1 MICAR
6 FQGISFAG
14 RQLDCLGSAAEVW
27 AWGLVAL
34 IIAAS
39 FVLGWRARR
48 KPALRLLTAALF
60 SLAAVALA
68 LAIEQPV
75 LRQSAAKGEGG
86 TIVVLLDASES
97 FWRDGDAASAALSR
111 GGQRVAQFLA
121 QIPAQDAA
129 QWHGALRLFGQNSR
143 AIGGEISLANLS
155 ATLRNYRVAA
165 PEPASDLR
173 AGLMATLATLRS
185 KTGQRM
191 VMLVSD
197 GWGSAALDDALLD
210 DFRAEGIPIHIVTAG
225 AAAPAAGL
233 IAADIGPEHRLGEE
247 VILRG
252 TVLGAGE
259 AVLDQGESQVVTQI
273 ADSRH
278 LRAMRLS
285 TQLSNRGLQGVRLGF
300 TSDLGQQS
308 KSLFTLV
315 RGPARLL
322 VFGAAPWADALPAAR
337 WQLERGDPAAP
348 PDPAAYDLVVID
360 ALAPSAFPADYTK
373 ILLAAADGT
382 GLFWINGGLR
392 GAVDQPQVIS
402 DWNETVLNPI
412 LPVDSDPRIFVQEPP
427 PRDIVIMVDV
437 SGSMGGTRLGSA
449 QSAIN
454 AILSQLRPR
463 DTVAILPFADG
474 ALRPFAQTSASPAT
488 LDAARRYTAGLSA
501 GGGTA
506 PADTIRDSAKFV
518 SNYCAFFFISDADF
532 EPPQAA
538 PQCFTTAIS
547 VSDSHF
553 TMDISKWGEEILV
566 GEGGNAGAIS
576 MRYFKPDERTEFFR
590 QPRFRP
596 VMTGAESGLDGA
608 IDVDGIAIT
617 YPRADAKV
625 ESVHADPPPD
635 PVFVWRRDASRSGV
649 VTGVFLGPMGA
660 EWGGQALDAT
670 EAMLNLLLGWPDQD
684 KYLIRLSDIGGSYRL
699 AVTEIKQATTP
710 GTLSASM
717 RWPDGS
723 ATGISLN
730 FDPRLGANVGDVV
743 LTKTET
749 AQRAMLVLQQ
759 GADIQRIPV
768 TFPRSGPDSIS
779 GAEQLDYGV
788 NLQVISQIIEASNG
802 LALDQQE
809 IRFYDPLKVAQN
821 RPLYPFLLAFAFAM
835 LALSVWSREFK
846 IQ

>member
-1 MICAR
+1 MICGR
-6 FQGISFAG
+6 FQGISLAG
-14 RQLDCLGSAAEVW
+14 KRLDCLGSTAEMW
-27 AWGLVAL
+27 AWLLVAL
-34 IIAAS
+34 IVAAS
-39 FVLGWRARR
+39 LVLAWRTRR

-68 LAIEQPV
+68 LAVEQPI
-75 LRQSAAKGEGG
+75 LRQSAAEGEGG
-86 TIVVLLDASES
+86 SIVVLVDASES
-97 FWRDGDAASAALSR
+97 FWRDGDTASAALSR
-111 GGQRVAQFLA
+111 GAARIAQFLA
-121 QIPAQDAA
+121 RIPAQDAG
-129 QWHGALRLFGQNSR
+129 QWHGALRLFGQDSR
-143 AIGGEISLANLS
+143 AVGSETSLANLS
-155 ATLRNYRVAA
+155 AALGNLRVTA

-173 AGLMATLATLRS
+173 AGLIAALATLRG

-197 GWGSAALDDALLD
+197 GWASAALDDALLD
-210 DFRAEGIPIHIVTAG
+210 DFRAEGIPIHIFTAG

-233 IAADIGPEHRLGEE
+233 ISADIGPEHRLGED

-252 TVLGAGE
+252 TVHGAGE
-259 AVLDQGESQVVTQI
+259 AALDQGDTHMTTQI
-273 ADSRH
+273 AGSAH
-278 LRAMRLS
+278 LRAVRLS
-285 TQLSNRGLQGVRLGF
+285 MQFSNRGLQGVRVGF
-300 TSDLGQQS
+300 SSGLGQQS

-322 VFGAAPWADALPAAR
+322 VFGTAAWADALPAAQ
-337 WQLERGDPAAP
+337 WQVERGTPAAP
-348 PDPAAYDLVVID
+348 PVPAAYDLVVID
-360 ALAPSAFPADYTK
+360 ALAPSAFPADYAKT
-373 ILLAAADGT
+373 LLAAADGT
-382 GLFWINGGLR
+382 GLFLINGGLR
-392 GAVDQPQVIS
+392 GAADQPQVIS
-402 DWNETVLNPI
+402 DWNASALNPI

-474 ALRPFAQTSASPAT
+474 ALRPFAQAAASPAT
-488 LDAARRYTAGLSA
+488 LDAARHYTAGLSA

-506 PADTIRDSAKFV
+506 PEDTIRDSAKFA

-547 VSDSHF
+547 VSDSRF
-553 TMDISKWGEEILV
+553 AMDISKWGEEILV

-590 QPRFRP
+590 APRFRP
-596 VMTGAESGLDGA
+596 VMTGTQKGLDGGV
-608 IDVDGIAIT
+608 DVDGIAIT

-625 ESVHADPPPD
+625 ESVHAYPPPD
-635 PVFVWRRDASRSGV
+635 PVFVWRRDASRSGI

-660 EWGGQALDAT
+660 EWGGQSLGAT

-684 KYLIRLSDIGGSYRL
+684 KYLVRLLDSGGRYRL
-699 AVTEIKQATTP
+699 AVTEIAQATKT
-710 GTLSASM
+710 GSLSASLL
-717 RWPDGS
+717 WPDGS
-723 ATGISLN
+723 ATGISLS
-730 FDPRLGANVGDVV
+730 FDPRLGAHIGDVV
-743 LTKTET
+743 LPASDA

-768 TFPRSGPDSIS
+768 TFPGPGPNSIS
-779 GAEQLDYGV
+779 GSEQIDYGINV
-788 NLQVISQIIEASNG
+788 ALMSQIMKASNG

-809 IRFYDPLKVAQN
+809 IRFYSPPTVANHSQ
-821 RPLYPFLLAFAFAM
+821 LYPFLLAFAFAM
-835 LALSVWSREFK
+835 LALAVWSREFK
-846 IQ
+846 T

>member
-6 FQGISFAG
+6 FQGIGFAG
-14 RQLDCLGSAAEVW
+14 QQLDCLGSAAEVW

-60 SLAAVALA
+60 SLAAMALA
-68 LAIEQPV
+68 LVIEQPV
-75 LRQSAAKGEGG
+75 LRQSAAEGEGG

-111 GGQRVAQFLA
+111 GGQRVAQFQA

-129 QWHGALRLFGQNSR
+129 QWQGALRLFGQNSR
-143 AIGGEISLANLS
+143 AIGGETSLANLS
-155 ATLRNYRVAA
+155 VTLRNYRVAA
-165 PEPASDLR
+165 PEPTSDLR

-191 VMLVSD
+191 VMLISD
-197 GWGSAALDDALLD
+197 GWTSAALDDALLD
-210 DFRAEGIPIHIVTAG
+210 DFRTEGIPIHIVTAG

-233 IAADIGPEHRLGEE
+233 IAADIGPEHRLGEW

-259 AVLDQGESQVVTQI
+259 AVLDQGESQIVTQI
-273 ADSRH
+273 TDSRH
-278 LRAMRLS
+278 LRAIRLS
-285 TQLSNRGLQGVRLGF
+285 TRLSNRGLQGVRLGF
-300 TSDLGQQS
+300 TSDLGQQG

-322 VFGAAPWADALPAAR
+322 VFGAAPWADALPTAR
-337 WQLERGDPAAP
+337 WQPERGDPAAP

-360 ALAPSAFPADYTK
+360 ALAPSAFPADYIET
-373 ILLAAADGT
+373 LLAAADGT

-392 GAVDQPQVIS
+392 GAVDQPQIIS

-474 ALRPFAQTSASPAT
+474 ALRPFAQAAASPAT

-553 TMDISKWGEEILV
+553 PMDISKWGEEILL
-566 GEGGNAGAIS
+566 GESGNAGAIS

-596 VMTGAESGLDGA
+596 VMTGAEPGLDGNT
-608 IDVDGIAIT
+608 DVEGIAT
-617 YPRADAKV
+617 SYPRADAKV

-635 PVFVWRRDASRSGV
+635 PVFVWRRDSSRTGI
-649 VTGVFLGPMGA
+649 VTGAFLGPMGA
-660 EWGGQALDAT
+660 EWGGQSLAAT

-717 RWPDGS
+717 LWPDGS
-723 ATGISLN
+723 ATGISLH
-730 FDPRLGANVGDVV
+730 FDPRLGANMGDVIV
-743 LTKTET
+743 SRSET
-749 AQRAMLVLQQ
+749 TRRAMLVLQQ

-768 TFPRSGPDSIS
+768 TFPRPGPDSIS
-779 GAEQLDYGV
+779 GSERLDHGI
-788 NLQVISQIIEASNG
+788 NLNLISHIIESSNG

-809 IRFYDPLKVAQN
+809 IRFYDPPMVVKN
-821 RPLYPFLLAFAFAM
+821 SPLYPFLLAFAFAM
-835 LALSVWSREFK
+835 LALAVWSRELK
-846 IQ
+846 IR

>member
-6 FQGISFAG
+6 FQVISFAG

-75 LRQSAAKGEGG
+75 LRQSAAEGDGEGG

-97 FWRDGDAASAALSR
+97 FWRDGGAASAALSR

-143 AIGGEISLANLS
+143 AIGGETSLANLS

-210 DFRAEGIPIHIVTAG
+210 DFRAEGIPIHI
-225 AAAPAAGL
+225 
-233 IAADIGPEHRLGEE
+233 
-247 VILRG
+247 
-252 TVLGAGE
+252 
-259 AVLDQGESQVVTQI
+259 

-322 VFGAAPWADALPAAR
+322 VFGAAPWADALPAVR

-427 PRDIVIMVDV
+427 PRDIVIIVDV

-501 GGGTA
+501 GGGTT
-506 PADTIRDSAKFV
+506 PSDPIRASAKFV
-518 SNYCAFFFISDADF
+518 ANYCAFFFISDADF

-699 AVTEIKQATTP
+699 WGTEIKKATTP
-710 GTLSASM
+710 GTLSANM

-730 FDPRLGANVGDVV
+730 FDPQHGANVGDVV

-788 NLQVISQIIEASNG
+788 NLQLISQIVEASNG

-809 IRFYDPLKVAQN
+809 IRFYDPLKAAQN